1 MRLLIIGASGSIG
14 THVRGRALAAGME
27 VVAAG
32 RTCVADAVR
41 HYHADIAEDPSDK
54 IAALIDEVAPDAV
67 VNCVGA
73 TTGELDAMV
82 AVNVTGVY
90 TLTRA
95 MLMAKAA
102 PRLVH
107 LGSAAEYGRAEPGVP
122 VSEQAVPRPAA
133 GYGATK
139 LAGTRL
145 VELATA
151 AGLDGIVLRV
161 FNSIGPGTAPSNL
174 PGKVAAELRRALAN
188 GTDIR
193 LGALDTVRDFID
205 VRDVAD
211 AVIAAVTAPALAHGV
226 LNIGSGRGVPVR
238 AMVQELLSIAGYTGE
253 IHEDSAGPARPT
265 DIPWQEASI
274 TCAIED
280 LGWKPCRDLKTSLT
294 DLWKASH

>member
-1 MRLLIIGASGSIG
+1 MRLLIMGASGFIG

-27 VVAAG
+27 VVTAG
-32 RTCVADAVR
+32 RTGFADALR
-41 HYHADIAEDPSDK
+41 HYYADLAEDDPGK
-54 IAALIDEVAPDAV
+54 VTAVIDVVAPDV
-67 VNCVGA
+67 VLNCAGA
-73 TTGELDAMV
+73 TTGEPDALV

-90 TLTRA
+90 TLTKA
-95 MLMAKAA
+95 MLMAKTA

-133 GYGATK
+133 VYGVTK

-151 AGLDGIVLRV
+151 AGLDGVVLRV
-161 FNSIGPGTAPSNL
+161 FNPVGPGAPPSNL
-174 PGKVAAELRRALAN
+174 PGKVAAEVRRALAH
-188 GTDIR
+188 GTDIQ
-193 LGALDTVRDFID
+193 LGSLDAVRDFID

-211 AVIAAVTAPALAHGV
+211 AVLAAVTAPALAHGV
-226 LNIGSGRGVPVR
+226 LNIGTGRGVPVR
-238 AMVQELLSIAGYTGE
+238 TMVKQLLSIAGCTGV
-253 IHEDSAGPARPT
+253 IHEDSAGPGRAA

-280 LGWKPCRDLKTSLT
+280 LGWTPRRDLTASLT
-294 DLWKASH
+294 DLWRASH

>member
-1 MRLLIIGASGSIG
+1 MRLLIIGASGFIG
-14 THVRGRALAAGME
+14 EQVRSRALAAGME
-27 VVAAG
+27 VVTAG
-32 RTCVADAVR
+32 RSDCADSLR
-41 HYHADIAEDPSDK
+41 HYHADLAADAADTV
-54 IAALIDEVAPDAV
+54 AALLAEVAPDAV
-67 VNCVGA
+67 VNCAGA
-73 TTGELDAMV
+73 TTGELDAMA

-95 MLMAKAA
+95 MLMAKAP

-107 LGSAAEYGRAEPGVP
+107 LGSAAEYGRAEPGVS

-133 GYGATK
+133 VYGVTK

-145 VELATA
+145 VELAAA
-151 AGLDGIVLRV
+151 AGLDGVVLRV
-161 FNSIGPGTAPSNL
+161 FNSLGPGTPQSNL
-174 PGKVAAELRRALAN
+174 PGKVAAELHRALAN
-188 GTDIR
+188 GTAIR
-193 LGALDTVRDFID
+193 LGSLDTVRDFID

-211 AVIAAVTAPALAHGV
+211 AVLAAAVAPALAHRV

-238 AMVQELLSIAGYTGE
+238 VMVEELLSIAGYTGE
-253 IHEDSAGPARPT
+253 IHEDSAGPPRAT

-280 LGWKPCRDLKTSLT
+280 LGWTPRRDLSTSLT

>member
-1 MRLLIIGASGSIG
+1 MRLLIIGASGFIG
-14 THVRGRALAAGME
+14 THVRDRALAAGME
-27 VVAAG
+27 VVTAG
-32 RTCVADAVR
+32 RTRLADALR
-41 HYHADIAEDPSDK
+41 HYHADLAEDAADK
-54 IAALIDEVAPDAV
+54 VAALVDEVTPDAV

-73 TTGELDAMV
+73 TTGGLDALA

-95 MLMAKAA
+95 MLMAKAT

-122 VSEQAVPRPAA
+122 VSERAVPRPAA
-133 GYGATK
+133 AYGVTK

-151 AGLDGIVLRV
+151 AGLDCVVLRV
-161 FNSIGPGTAPSNL
+161 FNSIGPGLPASNL
-174 PGKVAAELRRALAN
+174 PGKVAAEAHRALAL
-188 GTDIR
+188 GTDIQ
-193 LGALDTVRDFID
+193 LGSLDTVRDFID

-211 AVIAAVTAPALAHGV
+211 AVIAAVTAPTLAHGV
-226 LNIGSGRGVPVR
+226 LNIGAGRGVAVR
-238 AMVQELLSIAGYTGE
+238 AMVRQLLSIAGFTGE
-253 IHEDSAGPARPT
+253 IHEDSAGPARAS

-274 TCAIED
+274 KCAIED
-280 LGWKPCRDLKTSLT
+280 LGWTPRRDLTTSLT